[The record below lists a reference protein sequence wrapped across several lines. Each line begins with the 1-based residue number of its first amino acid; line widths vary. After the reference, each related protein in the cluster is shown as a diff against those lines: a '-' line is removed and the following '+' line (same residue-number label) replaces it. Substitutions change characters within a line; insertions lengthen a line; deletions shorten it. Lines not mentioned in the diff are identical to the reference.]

1 MEAGN
6 DIHPIYQKLPASVSR
21 SIIGQFKARLKMSRV
36 LIVEDNI
43 DNYELVRFL
52 LERSGYDTCWARG
65 GREGILMAK
74 QEKPDLILMD
84 LSLPEID
91 GWTATERIKSDPET
105 QHIPIAALTAHTL
118 PGDRKRALDAG
129 CDGYLSKPM
138 NIALFNETVASL
150 ISKSNTKPK
159 RKSKKKSES
168 NKE

>member
-1 MEAGN
+1 M
-6 DIHPIYQKLPASVSR
+6 PL
-21 SIIGQFKARLKMSRV
+21 V

-52 LERSGYDTCWARG
+52 LMRAGYDTLWARN

-74 QEKPDLILMD
+74 EEKPDLILMD

-105 QHIPIAALTAHTL
+105 KHIPIAALTAHTL
-118 PGDRKRALDAG
+118 PGDRQRALDAG

-138 NIALFNETVASL
+138 NIPLFVDTVANL
-150 ISKSNTKPK
+150 IARPDT
-159 RKSKKKSES
+159 KSKREPKKES
-168 NKE
+168 DDDRT